1 MKKLFVELKLEGI
14 FKEYEEES
22 YTAIQVRE
30 VLQRSRV
37 FVLLLSS
44 VGSE

>member
-1 MKKLFVELKLEGI
+1 MKKLFVELKLEGL

-30 VLQRSRV
+30 MLQKSCV
-37 FVLLLSS
+37 SVLLLSS
-44 VGSE
+44 VSGE